1 MENHETL
8 EEATM
13 CLFFNVKH
21 KEEND
26 FWLCNALETKVIVY
40 TSRVELFH
48 TVRNKWE
55 KCEQIGEA
63 IFDIPFMIQSQAES
77 MKKILGAL

>member
-26 FWLCNALETKVIVY
+26 FWLCNALETKVTVY
-40 TSRVELFH
+40 KSRGEGSTPWFRGKRWICNPRVSGSIPG
-48 TVRNKWE
+48 E
-55 KCEQIGEA
+55 KVV
-63 IFDIPFMIQSQAES
+63 
-77 MKKILGAL
+77 